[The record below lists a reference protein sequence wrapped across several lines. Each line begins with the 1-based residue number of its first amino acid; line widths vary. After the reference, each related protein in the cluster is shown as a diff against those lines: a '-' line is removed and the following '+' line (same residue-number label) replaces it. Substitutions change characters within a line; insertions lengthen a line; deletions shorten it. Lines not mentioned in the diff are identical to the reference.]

1 VLFDFDRLLVVGLFS
16 IERCL
21 ELGGWDIAELAVES
35 LSVVPLHPAEGREFE
50 IGTSKCR
57 HIGVGSRR
65 RDDRRRRG
73 ARTGSAEL
81 RVDEIGVTRSIPL
94 PS

>member
-1 VLFDFDRLLVVGLFS
+1 VVGLCS
-16 IERCL
+16 TGRCL

-35 LSVVPLHPAEGREFE
+35 LSVVPLHPAKGREFE

-57 HIGVGSRR
+57 PIGVRSRR
-65 RDDRRRRG
+65 WDDRRRRG
-73 ARTGSAEL
+73 ARTGPAEL

>member
-1 VLFDFDRLLVVGLFS
+1 MVGLFS

-21 ELGGWDIAELAVES
+21 ELGGRDIAELAVES
-35 LSVVPLHPAEGREFE
+35 LSVVPLHPAPGREFE

-57 HIGVGSRR
+57 HIGVRSRR
-65 RDDRRRRG
+65 RGDRRRRG
-73 ARTGSAEL
+73 ARTGPAEL
-81 RVDEIGVTRSIPL
+81 AVDEIGVTRSSPL

>member
-1 VLFDFDRLLVVGLFS
+1 MAGLCS
-16 IERCL
+16 TGRCL

-35 LSVVPLHPAEGREFE
+35 LSVVPLHPAKGREFE

-57 HIGVGSRR
+57 PIGVRSRR
-65 RDDRRRRG
+65 WDDRRRRG
-73 ARTGSAEL
+73 ARTGPAEL